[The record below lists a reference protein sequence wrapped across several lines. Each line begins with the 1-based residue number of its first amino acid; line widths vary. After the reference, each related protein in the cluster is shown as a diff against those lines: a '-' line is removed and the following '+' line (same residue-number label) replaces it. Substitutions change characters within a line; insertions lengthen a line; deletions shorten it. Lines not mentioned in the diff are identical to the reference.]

1 MKRLVTHRAVRRLS
15 ACVLSA
21 LFGLLWVAGPVL
33 GQSVTFGTPSAVSKF
48 GASIVFTQ
56 PYSGASVNTASILI
70 KVPDDAGPSVFTVS
84 RIGSGSLVFTM
95 DTSSGTLFPN
105 TPVTANFEV
114 VLADGTSQEGP
125 VIHVV
130 YDDDRFT
137 WKTKTGKLV
146 RLHYIDASDAFAQ
159 QMLTLADGGVTKA
172 ATLFGVSESQPIDYY
187 VYPSQ
192 SVFQQGLNQPDTVG
206 GVAMPSFRTCYSI
219 VAAGDTAYAAQVMPH
234 EPTHVVFADATG
246 NPYHDP
252 PRWLNEGFAQYVS
265 QGYDAQSRQEV
276 SRAVSNGTLT
286 SLLALTDFFPLDS
299 QRIYLAYA
307 EAVSAVDFMV
317 RKYGQPA
324 IPKLAKAYAGGAS
337 DDEAFTAAFGVDVAT
352 FNSAWLADNGVTP
365 VKYGPQPAPTG
376 PLPPGWNGSSG
387 TVTTPQPTTAGGPAG
402 TPSTSSGGQNASTLS
417 DNTIVYLLAGIM
429 AAAGLVLIGLAIALV
444 ATSRR
449 QPLP

>member
-1 MKRLVTHRAVRRLS
+1 MPRRLVAAT
-15 ACVLSA
+15 LSA

-33 GQSVTFGTPSAVSKF
+33 GQSITFGTPSAVSKF
-48 GASIVFTQ
+48 GTSITFTQ
-56 PYSGASVNTASILI
+56 PYSGATVKAAEILI
-70 KVPDDAGPSVFTVS
+70 QVPGDAGPSVFTIT
-84 RIGSGSLVFTM
+84 RITSGSLVFTM
-95 DTSSGTLFPN
+95 DTSSGGLFPN
-105 TPVTANFEV
+105 TPVTANFEA
-114 VLADGTSQEGP
+114 VLADGTTQQGP
-125 VIHVV
+125 AIHVV
-130 YDDDRFT
+130 YADDRFT

-146 RLHYIDASDAFAQ
+146 KLHYIEGSDAFAQ

-172 ATLFGVSESQPIDYY
+172 ASLFGISETQPIDYY

-219 VAAGDTAYAAQVMPH
+219 VAAGDTAYSAQVMPH

-265 QGYDAQSRQEV
+265 QGYDSESRREV
-276 SRAVSNGTLT
+276 SQAVASGTLT

-324 IPKLAKAYAGGAS
+324 IPKLVKAYAGGAS
-337 DDEAFTAAFGVDVAT
+337 DDEAFTTAFGLDVAS

-376 PLPPGWNGSSG
+376 PLPSGWNGAAG
-387 TVTTPQPTTAGGPAG
+387 TVTTPQPTAGGGSAA
-402 TPSTSSGGQNASTLS
+402 TPSTSTGGQSSSAPS
-417 DNTIVYLLAGIM
+417 DNAMVYLLAGIL
-429 AAAGLVLIGLAIALV
+429 ALGGLVLVGAAIALLV
-444 ATSRR
+444 SSPRHPTT
-449 QPLP
+449 